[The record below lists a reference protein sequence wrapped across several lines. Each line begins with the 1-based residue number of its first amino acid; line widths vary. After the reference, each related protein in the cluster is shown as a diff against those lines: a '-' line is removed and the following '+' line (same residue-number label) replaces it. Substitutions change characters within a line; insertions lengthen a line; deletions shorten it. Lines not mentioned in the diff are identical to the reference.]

1 MWITEFLATY
11 ITAFIQQTGYITVF
25 LWMTM
30 ESMIFPIPSEA
41 IMPFAGFLVAT
52 KYFSLLWVIIV
63 STLWSVVGSLLSYA
77 IWYYGGKPFIRKFWK
92 YFLLDVEEL
101 ESTENFFQKRWSITI
116 FISRFIPVIRHL
128 ISLPAGMGKM
138 NLTKFIIYTVIGAGL
153 WNTFLTLVGK
163 YLKENRELVMQ
174 YSKVVDIVVVI
185 ILIWIIGRFIYRQIS
200 KKNRKHK
207 YCLLYTS
214 PSPRD

>member
-52 KYFSLLWVIIV
+52 KYFSLRWVIVV

-92 YFLLDVEEL
+92 YFLLDAEEL
-101 ESTENFFQKRWSITI
+101 ESTEHFFKKRWSITI
-116 FISRFIPVIRHL
+116 FISRFIPVVRHL
-128 ISLPAGMGKM
+128 ISLPAGMGRM

-174 YSKVVDIVVVI
+174 YSKIVDIVVLA

-200 KKNRKHK
+200 KKNRKK
-207 YCLLYTS
+207 
-214 PSPRD
+214 